1 MHRFI
6 PPLVFLLL
14 VVACGGLVPG
24 GGPATPAPRPTP
36 DIEAIV
42 DAQVQ
47 AQLAAMPTST
57 ESSAASPAIALP
69 PVLSPTRRPVAVPAL
84 SPTRGPVVLPG
95 VLLSATPEPATLA
108 PLATLESYFDIKG
121 DEPLSGDVLLLM
133 DQGDVLFDDGRYLD
147 AIAKY
152 EEAEEKHGGRL
163 GVAQNRMGSSQ
174 LRLENYDLAIQHHT
188 NHIEIGDKSN
198 RRVNRAIAYS
208 YSNRCPEAIDDAR
221 AALRMEPVVGE
232 GFHTHVEAYVVLADC
247 LVRSGDYSLALEH
260 FDSVFALAAEHGF
273 RDSRIASFS
282 RQQSAISDI
291 ADGLAYPEDFL
302 NGPAS
307 LYSKYGHAYFEQG
320 LYEQAIGS
328 FESAAEK
335 NWTDSGNLF
344 NLLGVSYSKLGL
356 HQEALRY
363 FSRAIEVRD
372 DGNNRMS
379 RAFEYLNVENG
390 CDLAV
395 IDAEAALG
403 HPPLVREG
411 SNSHSGALWV
421 RGQCY
426 VYWGLLDF
434 ALTDVEEAI
443 RLARES
449 GGSPFIA
456 SMEEAYQALL
466 NWQASQGSPA
476 P

>member
-42 DAQVQ
+42 AAQVQ
-47 AQLAAMPTST
+47 AQLAAIPTPA
-57 ESSAASPAIALP
+57 EPPAASPAIAARREDAASP
-69 PVLSPTRRPVAVPAL
+69 AIAARRPAPSPTRW
-84 SPTRGPVVLPG
+84 PVVVPG
-95 VLLSATPEPATLA
+95 VLPSATPESVPT
-108 PLATLESYFDIKG
+108 PLPLGTNLFIIGG
-121 DEPLSGDVLLLM
+121 DEFVSDDVLLLM
-133 DQGDVLFDDGRYLD
+133 EEGGRLFDEGRYLD
-147 AIAKY
+147 AIDKF